1 MDSVIKNNKMRNEAI
16 IKSIKILL
24 EAFIANK
31 AEDNEVDNGSLSYLL
46 GQLIRQYDIPKEHR
60 HISKNAQ
67 ARWDS
72 LNVTKGNIEDYHYR
86 NKVTCNPSKPLCVK
100 LYTGAKK
107 EGNEVEITKERSFFF
122 REMFHEDHVIPVSL
136 IKEKLVELNP
146 NNEKEIKELLEKM
159 HICVILKDEDR
170 KLSRTKGR
178 SLDFEKTINDIYSD
192 AGIYLKE

>member
-1 MDSVIKNNKMRNEAI
+1 MDSVIKNNKMKNEAI

-67 ARWDS
+67 ARWDL

-86 NKVTCNPSKPLCVK
+86 NKVTCYPSKPMCFEF
-100 LYTGAKK
+100 YNGAKK
-107 EGNEVEITKERSFFF
+107 KGESRTITKGSHFLF

-136 IKEKLVELNP
+136 IKEKLVDLNP
-146 NNEKEIKELLEKM
+146 INEKEIKEWLEKM
-159 HICVILKDEDR
+159 HICVILKEEDR
-170 KLSRTKGR
+170 KISRTKVR
-178 SLDFEKTINDIYSD
+178 SFDFEETIINVYNK
-192 AGIYLKE
+192 AGIFLDE